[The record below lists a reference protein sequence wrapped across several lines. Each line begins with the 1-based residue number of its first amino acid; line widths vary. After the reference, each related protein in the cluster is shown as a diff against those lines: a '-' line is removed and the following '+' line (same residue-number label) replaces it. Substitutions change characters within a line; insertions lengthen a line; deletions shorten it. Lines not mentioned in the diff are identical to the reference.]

1 MSSTTY
7 EPDPNQYLI
16 QLFRRALH
24 GMRADRWVA
33 GAFGGDD
40 FSHVIS
46 LGKAG
51 EAMAAAAYRILGGR
65 LEAGFAAWPRGYGT
79 GELAGDAPIECFKG
93 AHPVPDESSLRAGSA
108 LHAFCTRLPAHAR
121 VAVLISGGTS
131 AAVEYPAAGIDLDF
145 LVRLNRWLLA
155 SGLPIRDVNRVR
167 GVFSELKAGGLG
179 AWLGSRV
186 TTGFV
191 LSDIPGGEI
200 DWVGG
205 GPLSQAPVV
214 DWPRLPGWIEARR
227 PEYPPRWRRPIEL
240 KLLAGPD
247 QLLTVVKK
255 LGARP
260 GPMLTGDARDVGR
273 GLARSLRS
281 LPGGLYG
288 WVGETTVRLP
298 RHPGRGGRCRQL
310 ALAAAVEL
318 YGRDGWCLL
327 AAGSD
332 GHDGT
337 DPTAGAVVDGNSI
350 ARGGTIEEARRALRR
365 ADSGG
370 FLQRAGS
377 EFRSG
382 PTGTNVSD
390 LVLAWRQ

>member
-1 MSSTTY
+1 MSLTTS

-16 QLFRRALH
+16 QLFHRVLH
-24 GMRADRWVA
+24 SMRADRWVA
-33 GAFGGDD
+33 GALGRDD
-40 FSHVIS
+40 FSHIIS
-46 LGKAG
+46 LGKAA
-51 EAMAAAAYRILGGR
+51 EAMAAGAYRILGRRMEG
-65 LEAGFAAWPRGYGT
+65 GFAAWPQGYGT
-79 GELAGDAPIECFKG
+79 GELAGDVPIECFAG

-108 LHAFCTRLPAHAR
+108 LHAFCGRLPVHAR
-121 VAVLISGGTS
+121 VAVLISGGAS

-145 LVRLNRWLLA
+145 LVRLNRWLLS
-155 SGLPIRDVNRVR
+155 SGLPIQTVNRVR

-179 AWLGSRV
+179 GWLGSRV

-191 LSDIPGGEI
+191 LSDIPGGGI

-205 GPLSQAPVV
+205 GPLTPAPGG
-214 DWPRLPGWIEARR
+214 DWPRLPEWIEARR
-227 PEYPPRWRRPIEL
+227 PEYPPGCRRPIEL

-247 QLLTVVKK
+247 QLLMAVKEA
-255 LGARP
+255 GARP
-260 GPMLTGDARDVGR
+260 GPVLSGNAREVGQ
-273 GLARSLRS
+273 GLAHSLRS

-310 ALAAAVEL
+310 ALAAAIEL
-318 YGRDGWCLL
+318 YGRAGWCLL
-327 AAGSD
+327 AAGTD

-337 DPTAGAVVDGNSI
+337 DPTAGAVVDGSSI
-350 ARGGTIEEARRALRR
+350 ARGGTVEEARQALRR

-370 FLQRAGS
+370 FLHRAGS
-377 EFRSG
+377 EFRTG

-390 LVLAWRQ
+390 LVLAWRE